1 MRIYIFANS
10 AGTKSPWKQKKMSN
24 PPSVTPSHILFL
36 MKKLLLILVPVLF
49 GLSSCNEFKSMDQG
63 KQARFIGKESI
74 EKASDSLIKLYGESA
89 RFRIEKGVN
98 QVAAFWVKED
108 GSEEVFRDFCIQHFT
123 GTEGAQDTLFM
134 TLSRNFEI
142 LWGHGNKVSLS
153 LKEPLHLDG
162 PPIRPVDEIFGA
174 YSPTAHLQDDFF
186 KNKIAFM
193 VLLNFPYYN
202 LKEKNELGKTWS
214 RKEWAYA
221 RMGDLYTSREPAGLI
236 QKAAEAYSNSDNYIS
251 EYNIYMGK
259 LTDSRGRT
267 FFPEDMKLISHWGL
281 RDELK
286 SQYADK
292 AQGLEKQQLI
302 YQVMKRIIDQSIP
315 QAVINN
321 NQVQWDPVTNSVLP
335 AGTENTAEPDTRYQ
349 QLLNNFKA
357 LKALDQ
363 YNPYYKTYMQRA
375 FDAGMEISMEEV
387 ESLFTGLCS
396 SPQVQEVASLIA
408 ARLGRPLQPFDIW
421 YNGFKAKGSMN
432 EEELNVITRQ
442 RYPNAAALQ
451 ADMPRMLEML
461 GFTKEKTA
469 EISSRI
475 VVDAARGSG
484 HAWGASMKSDVAHLR
499 TRIAKDGMNYKGYN
513 IAVHEFG
520 HNVEQTITLQDMDYY
535 MLNGVPTTAFTE
547 AVAFLFQKRDLE
559 LLGMKDENPL
569 KEHLLALDNFWA
581 SYEIMGVSLV
591 DIRVWKWL
599 YANPNAT
606 KSQLKEAVTAA
617 AKEVWNQYYAPVF
630 GSRDEPILA
639 IYSHMIDNPLYLP
652 AYPVGHLI
660 DFQIEGQVKGK
671 VLADELMR
679 MYTKGRLTP
688 EVWMQQAV
696 GQPLSIQP
704 LLNATAEA
712 LKVVKAN

>member
-1 MRIYIFANS
+1 M
-10 AGTKSPWKQKKMSN
+10 
-24 PPSVTPSHILFL
+24 
-36 MKKLLLILVPVLF
+36 ILVPVLF

>member
-1 MRIYIFANS
+1 
-10 AGTKSPWKQKKMSN
+10 
-24 PPSVTPSHILFL
+24 
-36 MKKLLLILVPVLF
+36 MKKVMLVLVPVLF
-49 GLSSCNEFKSMDQG
+49 GLLSCNEFKSMDQG
-63 KQARFIGKESI
+63 KQVRFIRQESI
-74 EKASDSLIKLYGESA
+74 GKASDSLIRLFGESA
-89 RFRIEKGVN
+89 RFRIEKGLN

-108 GSEEVFRDFCIQHFT
+108 GSQEAFTDFCIQHFA
-123 GTEGAQDTLFM
+123 GSEGSQDSLFM

-186 KNKIAFM
+186 KNKIAFV

-202 LKEKNELGKTWS
+202 LKEKNTLGKTWS
-214 RKEWAYA
+214 RKEWAFA
-221 RMGDLYTSREPAGLI
+221 RMGDLYTSREPAELL
-236 QKAAEAYSNSDNYIS
+236 QNVAEAYSNSDNYIS

-259 LTDSRGRT
+259 LTDSAGRT

-286 SQYADK
+286 SQYADTDK
-292 AQGLEKQQLI
+292 GLEKQQLI

-321 NQVQWDPVTNSVLP
+321 KQVGWDPVTNSVFP
-335 AGTENTAEPDTRYQ
+335 AGTDNTAEPDTRYQ

-357 LKALDQ
+357 LKALDP
-363 YNPYYKTYMQRA
+363 YNPYYTTYMQRA

-396 SPQVQEVASLIA
+396 SAQVKEVASLISG
-408 ARLGRPLQPFDIW
+408 RLGRPLQPFDIW
-421 YNGFKAKGSMN
+421 YNGFKARGSMN
-432 EEELNVITRQ
+432 EEDLNAITRQ
-442 RYPNAAALQ
+442 RYPNADALQ
-451 ADMPRMLEML
+451 SDMPRMLEML
-461 GFTKEKTA
+461 GFTREKA
-469 EISSRI
+469 ADIASRI

-499 TRIAKDGMNYKGYN
+499 TRIAQDGMNYKGYN

-520 HNVEQTITLQDMDYY
+520 HNVEQTITLQDVDYY

-559 LLGMKDENPL
+559 LLGIKDENPL

-617 AKEVWNQYYAPVF
+617 AKDVWNQYYAPVF

-660 DFQIEGQVKGK
+660 DFQIEGQVRGK
-671 VLADELMR
+671 VLADELTR
-679 MYTKGRLTP
+679 MYTRGRLTP

-696 GQPLSIQP
+696 GEPLSIQP
-704 LLNATAEA
+704 LLNATSGA
-712 LKVVKAN
+712 LKVITAN